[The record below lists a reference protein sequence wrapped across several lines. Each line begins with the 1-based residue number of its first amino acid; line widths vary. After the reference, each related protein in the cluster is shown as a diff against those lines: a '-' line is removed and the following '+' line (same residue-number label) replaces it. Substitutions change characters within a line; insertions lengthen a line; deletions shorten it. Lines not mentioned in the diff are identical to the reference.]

1 MKNKVITKD
10 KSRMFI
16 DDDKTHNKV
25 LYQLR
30 ILDDDDDWNLFC
42 KMNDEDDVYSNWS
55 YEEVEEL
62 MGRLLL
68 NDELKKIKKTKN
80 KNKVII

>member
-1 MKNKVITKD
+1 MKNKYIIKD

-16 DDDKTHNKV
+16 DDEKAHNNV

-30 ILDDDDDWNLFC
+30 LLDDDDDWNLFC
-42 KMNDEDDVYSNWS
+42 KMNDEDDPYSYLT

-62 MGRLLL
+62 MKKLLL
-68 NDELKKIKKTKN
+68 NDEMKKIKKTKV
-80 KNKVII
+80 KKQIVI

>member
-1 MKNKVITKD
+1 MKNKYISKD

-16 DDDKTHNKV
+16 DDDKAHNNV

-30 ILDDDDDWNLFC
+30 LLDDDDWNLFC
-42 KMNDEDDVYSNWS
+42 KMNDEDDLYSYLT

-62 MGRLLL
+62 MKKLLL
-68 NDELKKIKKTKN
+68 NDELQKIKKTKA
-80 KNKVII
+80 KNKIVI